1 MNDGNLYERT
11 AVRIKHDVCSFSLAA
26 KFPASL
32 VQVPFVKFRQCEDY
46 SEQLKSYFEPLT
58 LAWPRCV
65 YLNLSVLLAYIFII
79 INLTILGTRLSVF
92 VQLLLN

>member
-26 KFPASL
+26 KFAASL
-32 VQVPFVKFRQCEDY
+32 VPFVKFRQCEDY
-46 SEQLKSYFEPLT
+46 SEQLIPYFEPLT
-58 LAWPRCV
+58 LAWPRCI

-79 INLTILGTRLSVF
+79 INLTV
-92 VQLLLN
+92 